1 MNRLLLDLVGWTATA
16 TFACSYF
23 VKDQQLLRRI
33 QACAALIW
41 IAYGFAIGSAPLI
54 GSNLLVAALA
64 FYSSR
69 SRREPASGSAPGSA
83 R

>member
-1 MNRLLLDLVGWTATA
+1 LNRLLLDLVGWTATA

-33 QACAALIW
+33 QAFAALIW
-41 IAYGFAIGSAPLI
+41 IAYGLAIGSAPLI
-54 GSNLLVAALA
+54 GSNVLVAALA

-69 SRREPASGSAPGSA
+69 RQGRPSPGAP
-83 R
+83 